1 MESNKLPQNVEAE
14 NKLFNML
21 KDLGWGITRLAASV
35 ILARLLSMQSQA
47 HPDSRGGQLRLQL
60 LMGEWQGHTV
70 EEHMAQVRFLKPP
83 LENAICHTIGVAV
96 D

>member
-1 MESNKLPQNVEAE
+1 
-14 NKLFNML
+14 ML
-21 KDLGWGITRLAASV
+21 RDLGCSITLLAASV
-35 ILARLLSMQSQA
+35 VLAQA
-47 HPDSRGGQLRLQL
+47 HPDSRGGELRLQL